1 MGKKIIGIA
10 EIHADVAPNVIVTLG
25 LGSCVGATLYDP
37 VKKVGGMVHIM
48 LPDSNGDPKGKP
60 AKYADTAVPLLLE
73 KVLKLGAEKS
83 RLVAKLAGGAQMLK
97 FSRSNT
103 ANSIGTRN
111 AEEAKKALRK
121 LGLRIVAED
130 TGGSYG
136 RTIELDL
143 ETGKLLVKTVGYG
156 KKEI

>member
-10 EIHADVAPNVIVTLG
+10 EMSASKAPDIIITLG
-25 LGSCVGATLYDP
+25 LGSCVGVTLYDP
-37 VKKVGGMVHIM
+37 TSKIGGMVHIM

-73 KVLKLGAEKS
+73 NVLKLGAKKNK
-83 RLVAKLAGGAQMLK
+83 LVAKLAGGAQMLK
-97 FSRSNT
+97 FSRNNA
-103 ANSIGTRN
+103 ANSIGARN

-121 LGLRIVAED
+121 AGIRIVAED

-136 RTIELDL
+136 RTIELNL

>member
-10 EIHADVAPNVIVTLG
+10 EMYADKAPTVIVTLG
-25 LGSCVGATLYDP
+25 LGSCVGVTVYDP
-37 VKKVGGMVHIM
+37 NSKVGGMVHIM

-60 AKYADTAVPLLLE
+60 AKYADTAVPLLLKE
-73 KVLKLGAEKS
+73 VLKLGANKS
-83 RLVAKLAGGAQMLK
+83 NLVAKVAGGAQMLK

-111 AEEAKKALRK
+111 AEEAVKALKKANI
-121 LGLRIVAED
+121 RIVAHD
-130 TGGSYG
+130 TGGNYG

>member
-10 EIHADVAPNVIVTLG
+10 EMHADKAPTVIVTLG
-25 LGSCVGATLYDP
+25 LGSCVGVTLYDP
-37 VKKVGGMVHIM
+37 TSKVGGMVHIM

-73 KVLKLGAEKS
+73 EVLKLGANKS
-83 RLVAKLAGGAQMLK
+83 KIVAKLAGGAQMLK
-97 FSRSNT
+97 FSRNNT

-111 AEEAKKALRK
+111 AEEAVKALKKANIK
-121 LGLRIVAED
+121 IVAQD

-143 ETGKLLVKTVGYG
+143 ENGKLLVKTVGYG